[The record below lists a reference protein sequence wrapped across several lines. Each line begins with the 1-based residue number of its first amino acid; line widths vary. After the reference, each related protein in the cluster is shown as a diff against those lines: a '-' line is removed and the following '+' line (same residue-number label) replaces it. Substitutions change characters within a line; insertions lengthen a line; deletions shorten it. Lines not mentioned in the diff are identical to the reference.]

1 MTLARALVPLFER
14 MDDSE
19 EALTSLQGIV
29 QDYYPQVLTSHM
41 GEMRRSKLGLLNWS
55 AELEEGLWTPLFA
68 LMQKS
73 ELDYTIFW
81 RQLSHVTA
89 AEAAGVVE
97 AQASAAAAGG
107 KLDGPEVLNA
117 TEAMLKH
124 LLPAFFEEPRA
135 NREGWQLWLALYAK
149 RLASDGRA
157 DSERQAEMRLASPK
171 YIPREW
177 MLAEAYT
184 KAEAGDFSAV
194 HQLAE
199 VFSRPYD
206 EHKGEV
212 EAK

>member
-1 MTLARALVPLFER
+1 

-19 EALTSLQGIV
+19 EALTSLQTIV
-29 QDYYPQVLTSHM
+29 QEYYPQVLTAHM
-41 GEMRRSKLGLLNWS
+41 GEMRRSKLGLLAWS
-55 AELEEGLWTPLFA
+55 AEAEEGLWQPLFA
-68 LMQKS
+68 LLQKS

-81 RQLSHVTA
+81 RQLSHITA
-89 AEAAGVVE
+89 AEAASVVE
-97 AQASAAAAGG
+97 AAAKGGAA
-107 KLDGPEVLNA
+107 DGPEVLAA
-117 TEAMLKH
+117 TEPMLTK
-124 LLPAFFEEPRA
+124 LLPSFFDEPRA
-135 NREGWQLWLALYAK
+135 AREGWQLWLALYAK
-149 RLASDGRA
+149 RLASDGRSDA
-157 DSERQAEMRLASPK
+157 ERQAEMRLASPK

-206 EHKGEV
+206 EHEGDV